1 MKLVRFGHRG
11 EEKPGL
17 IDNEGNI
24 RDLSSVIPD
33 LSGVHLMPDALDKI
47 RSADVDALDVI
58 TPDVRI
64 STCVARPGKLI
75 CVGLN
80 YKDHAEEADM
90 QTPTEPII
98 FMKATSAMSGPYDD
112 IVLPP
117 NSTQTD
123 WEVELGVVIG
133 DYATQ
138 VSEQEAHTKI
148 AGYCVVNDLSERH
161 FQLERGGQ
169 WVKGKS
175 FDTFA
180 PVGPYL
186 VTPDELPSIEDGLA
200 LTLTVNDKTMQSGNT
215 NNMIFSIPYL
225 IHYISGFTTLE
236 PGDIIA
242 TGTPAGVGMGQQPR
256 RFLQRGDTLKT
267 AIAHLGEQKQNV
279 V

>member
-17 IDNEGNI
+17 IDNAGHV

-33 LSGVHLMPDALDKI
+33 LSGVHLMPDTLSRL
-47 RSADVDALDVI
+47 RSVDVETLDVVS
-58 TPDVRI
+58 PDVRMG
-64 STCVARPGKLI
+64 SCVARPGKLI

-90 QTPTEPII
+90 PLPTEPII
-98 FMKATSAMSGPYDD
+98 FMKATSAMCGPCDD
-112 IVLPP
+112 IVLPL

-133 DYATQ
+133 DYATR
-138 VSEQEAHTKI
+138 VSEEDAHKKI
-148 AGYCVVNDLSERH
+148 AGYCIVNDVSERH

-169 WVKGKS
+169 WMKGKS

-186 VTPDELPSIEDGLA
+186 VTPDELPGIADGLA
-200 LTLTVNDKTMQSGNT
+200 LTLTVNGQTMQAGNT
-215 NNMIFSIPYL
+215 SNMIFSIPYL
-225 IHYISGFTTLE
+225 VHYISGFTTLE

-256 RFLQRGDTLKT
+256 RFLQKGDTLNA
-267 AIAHLGEQKQNV
+267 AIEHLGEQRQNIV
-279 V
+279 